1 MKFLEKS
8 KTAIKVWKNFGSVE
22 IVMLLFRKYQG
33 RGSGQSLKIQSHQ
46 NFLSSVKFSYPNLQ
60 FLNDCDLDKADLSDV
75 EMYKEYLHRREL
87 KFELSR
93 TGFFDQIYDLGPGLS
108 LILFH
113 LLLKTCPNK
122 IIETGVAAGASSN
135 IILYCLDI
143 NKNGAL
149 ISVDITP
156 NVGELIEDNLKPK
169 WDLNIL
175 PNLSKKKGFINLLQQ
190 NSDASIFL
198 HDSDHSIQWQK
209 FEIKAA
215 IESLPKLEYLLV
227 DDVTDELN
235 DYVINNLPNWKLL
248 VIDEGRK
255 YSGFMVRDLVIR
267 NVG

>member
-8 KTAIKVWKNFGSVE
+8 KTAIRVWKNFGSIE
-22 IVMLLFRKYQG
+22 IFMLLLRKY
-33 RGSGQSLKIQSHQ
+33 RSRNSGQSLKIQSYN
-46 NFLSSVKFSYPNLQ
+46 NFLPSVKFSDPNLQ
-60 FLNDCDLDKADLSDV
+60 FLKECNLDKAGVSDI
-75 EMYKEYLHRREL
+75 EMYKEYLLRREM
-87 KFELSR
+87 KDELSR

-149 ISVDITP
+149 VSVDITP
-156 NVGELIEDNLKPK
+156 NVGELIEDNLKRR
-169 WDLNIL
+169 WELNIL
-175 PNLSKKKGFINLLQQ
+175 PNLSKKKGFINLLQR

-215 IESLPKLEYLLV
+215 IESLPRLEYLLV
-227 DDVTDELN
+227 DDVTDQLN

-267 NVG
+267 NVE

>member
-8 KTAIKVWKNFGSVE
+8 KTAIRVWKNFGSFE
-22 IVMLLFRKYQG
+22 IVMLLIRKYKS
-33 RGSGQSLKIQSHQ
+33 RNIGQSLEIQPYN
-46 NFLSSVKFSYPNLQ
+46 NFLTFVKFSDPNLQ
-60 FLNDCDLDKADLSDV
+60 FLKECNLDKADLSDI
-75 EMYKEYLHRREL
+75 EMYKEYLLRREMNV
-87 KFELSR
+87 ELSR

-113 LLLKTCPNK
+113 LLLKSRPNK

-135 IILYCLDI
+135 IILYCLDF

-149 ISVDITP
+149 VSVDITP
-156 NVGELIEDNLKPK
+156 NVGELIEDNLKLR

-209 FEIKAA
+209 FEINEA

-235 DYVINNLPNWKLL
+235 DYVVNNLPNWKLL

-255 YSGFMVRDLVIR
+255 YSGFMVKDLFIR
-267 NVG
+267 NVQ